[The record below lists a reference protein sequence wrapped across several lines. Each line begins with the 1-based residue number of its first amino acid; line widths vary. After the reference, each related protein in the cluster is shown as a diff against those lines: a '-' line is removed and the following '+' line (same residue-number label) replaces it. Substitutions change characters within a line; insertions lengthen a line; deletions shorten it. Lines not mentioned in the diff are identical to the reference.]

1 MVEEAEALIS
11 SINVDKKRHDDIE
24 LHCWV
29 QVSIDF
35 QYMGTLWRKLLTCQ
49 FVNTFST
56 LKVL

>member
-35 QYMGTLWRKLLTCQ
+35 QYMGTLWR
-49 FVNTFST
+49 NY
-56 LKVL
+56 